1 MAEKAENNSNQAE
14 SLLLKD
20 TYAIAFKLRW
30 ILVSAA
36 LLFPLLY
43 YYFDPNSYP
52 KSEASTT
59 IFISSDRQNEFYEM
73 LLTHDAFQ
81 KAITNDP
88 DFLVEVKESESGQ
101 FADQFSIHVSS
112 YEQQESLPQFKFK
125 PISPEKI
132 IATVNGNETQAAF
145 GVPFSVN
152 GSLIT
157 VTPKLKADK
166 SGGEFEVKVWSKEEF
181 TGAFFGSLEVEQLEH
196 TPHRVKMLFRDD
208 NPIRGKK
215 ILEEYIEILNA
226 DFSGAARDSIKA
238 RINEL
243 ENQIQ
248 AKVEY
253 FDEEKIIVSQII
265 DGGKVNKNIK
275 SLAELQKEQAL
286 MEVLIEKLSM
296 SPQAIIDAENLF
308 TIAEKEFI
316 IVVDGQEFLNKLSQ
330 ITKLKNTVAQNSQT
344 LPPHFAQ
351 EWTDARN
358 YITEKSPELVSDIRQ
373 SLGSFGKEAE
383 ARIQKM
389 LFATEPTTV
398 VNYGQSKEGN
408 HVEWKQTTI
417 ALLDLSAMI
426 QEKVKLQTEL
436 QKIQPD
442 FKVMQ
447 QPYVYEIS
455 NTKQVLNRLA
465 IGVIGFYGLVLTILF
480 IASFLKSQIAFAKEA
495 GESKP
500 SRKG

>member
-1 MAEKAENNSNQAE
+1 MAENAENNSDQKE
-14 SLLLKD
+14 SILLKD
-20 TYAIAFKLRW
+20 AYAIAFKLRW
-30 ILVSAA
+30 ILITAA

-43 YYFDPNSYP
+43 YYFDSNSYP
-52 KSEASTT
+52 QSEASTT
-59 IFISSDRQNEFYEM
+59 IYISSGRQNEFYEM
-73 LLTHDAFQ
+73 LLTHDAFH

-88 DFLVEVKESESGQ
+88 DFLVEVRELESGA
-101 FADQFSIHVSS
+101 FADQFSIHVHSHD
-112 YEQQESLPQFKFK
+112 QEETLPQFIFK

-132 IATVNGNETQAAF
+132 IATVNGIEIQAAF

-157 VTPKLKADK
+157 VTPKGKTNK
-166 SGGEFEVKVWSKEEF
+166 TGREYEVKVWSKE
-181 TGAFFGSLEVEQLEH
+181 AFSAAYFGSLEIEQLEH
-196 TPHRVKMLFRDD
+196 TPYRVKMLFRDD
-208 NPIRGKK
+208 NPVRGKK
-215 ILEEYIEILNA
+215 ILEEYIKILNA
-226 DFSGAARDSIKA
+226 DFSGASRDSIKA

-243 ENQIQ
+243 ENQIR
-248 AKVEY
+248 AMVEF

-275 SLAELQKEQAL
+275 SLAELQKEQVL

-296 SPQAIIDAENLF
+296 NPQAIIDSENLF
-308 TIAEKEFI
+308 TIAEKELI
-316 IVVDGQEFLNKLSQ
+316 NLADGQEFLNKLSQ
-330 ITKLKNTVAQNSQT
+330 INKLKNTLAQNPQG
-344 LPPHFAQ
+344 LPQHFAQ

-398 VNYGQSKEGN
+398 VNYGQSNSGN

-465 IGVIGFYGLVLTILF
+465 IGVIGFYGLVLTLLF
-480 IASFLKSQIAFAKEA
+480 LVAFLKSQVGMAKEA
-495 GESKP
+495 AETKP
-500 SRKG
+500 SRNG